1 MNYPQPSAPP
11 EYYSYNLSKGDKKMN
26 LGKWICKNL
35 YKYGKSNRLFEREAK
50 LSTGTLDR
58 WSNGQDPRLK
68 SCLKAWKL
76 IARVKKQ
83 PLERV
88 ILESLEEHPDFW
100 RGR

>member
-1 MNYPQPSAPP
+1 
-11 EYYSYNLSKGDKKMN
+11 MN

-35 YKYGKSNRLFEREAK
+35 YQYGKSKEWFTREAN
-50 LSTGTLDR
+50 LSTGSIHR
-58 WSNGQDPRLK
+58 WSEGQDPRLK